1 MIRTSKTFLKIKN
14 HSLDEKDL
22 LAKSI
27 RPASRLVEGELTNTR
42 ICCSQICQLAVPTVH
57 LEEVSDIASRVDR
70 GSIERTIDILLEAW
84 KNDSQIF
91 VIGNGGSASTATHF
105 ACDLN
110 KWVSDKAERKF
121 RAFALVDNIPLVSAL
136 TNDNGWGDVYS
147 EQLTEFF
154 QKGGRAGRD
163 QCSRRIGKRS
173 RRALVSKP
181 VESSEIRQ
189 GPWREGNWAGR
200 FRWGLAQ
207 NRVRFVHR
215 RSGKLHP
222 PSGRDAPRTDASDVR
237 AAERKNLSITGNLLR
252 DSLGRSA
259 LRQKFN
265 PGAIE
270 FGDGFLG
277 SLVERHS
284 LQDFCGDGHDVGS
297 ARDRRG
303 DVGGSSD
310 ASHNQ
315 PGTVAAFLRKSYIIP
330 DDLIGVFPDFFR
342 PVIE

>member
-1 MIRTSKTFLKIKN
+1 M
-14 HSLDEKDL
+14 
-22 LAKSI
+22 
-27 RPASRLVEGELTNTR
+27 
-42 ICCSQICQLAVPTVH
+42 
-57 LEEVSDIASRVDR
+57 DR
-70 GSIERTIDILLEAW
+70 GYIERTIDILLEAW

-91 VIGNGGSASTATHF
+91 VIGNGGSASPATHF

-147 EQLTEFF
+147 EQLRNFF
-154 QKGGRAGRD
+154 RKGDVLVAISVHGGSGSDRAGPWSQNLLKAVKFAKD
-163 QCSRRIGKRS
+163 HGGKIIGLPVS
-173 RRALVSKP
+173 TGDCSKP
-181 VESSEIRQ
+181 LRIRASLFRANSTPHVEGMHLVLTHLMCEQ
-189 GPWREGNWAGR
+189 LREKISAG
-200 FRWGLAQ
+200 
-207 NRVRFVHR
+207 
-215 RSGKLHP
+215 S
-222 PSGRDAPRTDASDVR
+222 
-237 AAERKNLSITGNLLR
+237 GNLLR
-252 DSLGRSA
+252 DSLRGSA
-259 LRQKFN
+259 LRQKFK

-297 ARDRRG
+297 AHDRSRD
-303 DVGGSSD
+303 VVGSSD

-315 PGTVAAFLRKSYIIP
+315 PGGVTSFLRKSYVIP
-330 DDLIGVFPDFFR
+330 DDPIGVFPDFFR